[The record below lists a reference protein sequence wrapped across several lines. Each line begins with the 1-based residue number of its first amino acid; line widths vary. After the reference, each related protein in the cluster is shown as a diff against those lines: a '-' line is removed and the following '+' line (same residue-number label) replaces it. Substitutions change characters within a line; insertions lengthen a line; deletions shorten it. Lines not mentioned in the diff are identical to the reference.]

1 MMSYILIQLNMKRSL
16 RIQINRSLSSLATDD
31 RFRELN
37 KRSTKIIA
45 TLHTQLYNNIHQ
57 TLDHQIFLGLF
68 GIKNELDKE

>member
-16 RIQINRSLSSLATDD
+16 RIQINRSLSSLASDD

-68 GIKNELDKE
+68 GIKHELNKK

>member
-1 MMSYILIQLNMKRSL
+1 MKRSL
-16 RIQINRSLSSLATDD
+16 RIQINRSLSSLASDD

>member
-1 MMSYILIQLNMKRSL
+1 MKRSL
-16 RIQINRSLSSLATDD
+16 RIQINRSLSSLASDD

-68 GIKNELDKE
+68 GIKHELNKK

>member
-1 MMSYILIQLNMKRSL
+1 MKRSL

-37 KRSTKIIA
+37 KRSTKIIG

-68 GIKNELDKE
+68 GIKNEINKE

>member
-1 MMSYILIQLNMKRSL
+1 MKRSL

>member
-1 MMSYILIQLNMKRSL
+1 MSYILIQLNMKRSL